1 MLRIRSGIARALGLS
16 LALTLLGAVGFGAR
30 AQQLDAAMPA
40 FEFKAG
46 DTLRDLV
53 ARHLQDPDL
62 WPVVLTL
69 NGIASPA
76 QVVPGVQLRM
86 PVEQVRAADAA
97 LRAALEA
104 IQSANAEGAQIFAP
118 VEIGEAIENRETA
131 VLRRAEGGWEQVV
144 SLSDIATGLAQEA
157 LAISTA
163 QRDRAA
169 EAVVSDVQGDVEGR
183 APAEPSWTGRT
194 LHDILVEFERMRTLS
209 GSTTQ
214 ITFRDLSRLRLNANS
229 NATIQRMR
237 SDPLTGGEVT
247 KVSLANGDFYA
258 LLNQLSDNTS
268 FEIEVPGVTTTT
280 DSTDFWIKNDQRGAR
295 FVNYDGPDLE
305 IRKGDETFLL
315 GANEG
320 VVLASAGASRAD
332 VLGAVALA
340 APNTGAI
347 AYAGRAELSWAELEG
362 AKTYWLEVARDPGF
376 HQMQVSE
383 WAIKATEFTAEG
395 LEPGEYHWRVAA
407 IDVLGLPGAWSHPRS
422 FTMRIDE
429 TPPFLTLLSPAPG
442 SLLSAP
448 AVEILGVT
456 EDDASLILNGEP
468 LEAESDGSFAAQVAL
483 QPGETTLTL
492 EARDPA
498 GNATTRAVTVT
509 YRPATQVEITLS
521 DRIPRAGMALATR
534 SDQLSVR
541 GQSTAQPGA
550 EVVVSGPDGVAVRS
564 RVGEGG
570 EIAFSAPVS
579 EAPVAYRIEILSPL
593 GAVEGSLDF
602 TGIRDQT
609 PPNLTLDLPPP
620 QATGDDLLLLE
631 GDAGDAAKLTLNGAP
646 VPLSDGRFTI
656 ETVLEPGDNV
666 FELIAGDATG
676 NLRVLRLETLL
687 DVEPPE
693 ILDVDLSRPE
703 GRGGPIEL
711 RVEARDA
718 SGLRQAATYLIRIGD
733 VEREGFLRCNAMQ
746 GVCSATLP
754 PEPGALEVIEVAV
767 EDYAGNTAFE

>member
-1 MLRIRSGIARALGLS
+1 
-16 LALTLLGAVGFGAR
+16 
-30 AQQLDAAMPA
+30 MPA
-40 FEFKAG
+40 FEFEAG

-62 WPVVLTL
+62 WPVVLAL
-69 NGIASPA
+69 NGITSPA
-76 QVVPGVQLRM
+76 QVVPGVQLRL

-97 LRAALEA
+97 LRASLEA
-104 IQSANAEGAQIFAP
+104 IQDANAEGAQIFAP
-118 VEIGEAIENRETA
+118 LEIGEAIDNRDTA

-144 SLSDIATGLAQEA
+144 PLSDIATGLAQEA
-157 LAISTA
+157 LAISEA

-305 IRKGDETFLL
+305 IRKGDETFML

-320 VVLASAGASRAD
+320 VVLASAGARRAD
-332 VLGAVALA
+332 VLGAVRLS
-340 APNTGAI
+340 APDMGAI
-347 AYAGRAELSWAELEG
+347 AYAGRADLSWAVLDG

-383 WAIKATEFTAEG
+383 WAIEATGFTAEG

-407 IDVLGLPGAWSHPRS
+407 IDALGLPGAWSHPRS

-429 TPPFLTLLSPAPG
+429 TPPFLTLLAPAPG

-456 EDDASLILNGEP
+456 EGDASLNLNGEP

-483 QPGETTLTL
+483 LPGDTTLTL

-498 GNATTRAVTVT
+498 GNATTREVTVT
-509 YRPATQVEITLS
+509 YRPAAQVEITLS

-534 SDQLSVR
+534 SDQLSMR

-579 EAPVAYRIEILSPL
+579 EAPVAYRIDILSPL
-593 GAVEGSLDF
+593 GAVEGSLEF
-602 TGIRDQT
+602 TGVRDQT

-620 QATGDDLLLLE
+620 QATGDEFLLLE

-646 VPLSDGRFTI
+646 VTLNDGRFAI
-656 ETVLEPGDNV
+656 ETVLEPGDNI
-666 FELIAGDATG
+666 FELVAGDATG

-693 ILDVDLSRPE
+693 ILNVDLSRPE

-754 PEPGALEVIEVAV
+754 PEPGALELIEVAV
-767 EDYAGNTAFE
+767 EDYAGNTAYE